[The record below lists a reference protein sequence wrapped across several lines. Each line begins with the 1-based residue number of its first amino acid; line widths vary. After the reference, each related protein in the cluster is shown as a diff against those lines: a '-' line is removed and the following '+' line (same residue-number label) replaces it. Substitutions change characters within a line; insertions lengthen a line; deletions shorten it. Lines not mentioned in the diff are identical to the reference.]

1 MMIGGL
7 PAKLFVGRVVRLI
20 VPGETDHHVKLI
32 SARRFYATV
41 VDGGSERICTIDELT
56 PNWAANR
63 DLEKQAHQL
72 RRARAAEQALENAR
86 REEYLRNHNGKKNK
100 S

>member
-1 MMIGGL
+1 MTIGGL
-7 PAKLFVGRVVRLI
+7 PAKLFIGREVRLI
-20 VPGETDHHVKLI
+20 VPKSQDHVVTLVA
-32 SARRFYATV
+32 ARRYYATV
-41 VDGGSERICTIDELT
+41 IDGGSERICTIDELT

-72 RRARAAEQALENAR
+72 RRARAAEQALENAK